1 MIQPR
6 DLFEAHLTVND
17 LDVAIEFY
25 SNVVG
30 LELAHV
36 PRTRQAA
43 FFWIGSRGNSMLGLW
58 VAGAAPQHVTSH
70 TAFRVRL
77 ADIVSAAG
85 TLLAAG
91 VVPLDFDGEPTGL
104 PVVLG
109 WMPAAAVY
117 FRDPSGNLLEFI
129 AMLPGE
135 PRPDCGVV
143 PWRTWEAMN
152 PAAPDAEKPQTSP

>member
-1 MIQPR
+1 MIEPR
-6 DLFEAHLTVND
+6 DLFEAHLTVKD
-17 LDVAIEFY
+17 LDRAIEFY
-25 SNVVG
+25 RNIVG

-43 FFWIGSRGNSMLGLW
+43 FFWIGSPGNSMLGLW
-58 VAGAAPQHVTSH
+58 AAGAAPQHVTSH
-70 TAFRVRL
+70 TAFRVHL
-77 ADIVSAAG
+77 ADIVTAAG

-91 VVPLDFDGEPTGL
+91 VVPLDFDGEPTAL
-104 PVVLG
+104 PVVLA

-117 FRDPSGNLLEFI
+117 FRDPSGNLLEYI

-152 PAAPDAEKPQTSP
+152 YAAPGTETSQTSR